1 MATEKTK
8 IQKPTTGRLLHLLED
23 GRKIVLAAG
32 LPFWKLQNLK
42 KEYVCRGLK
51 KENLKITY

>member
-1 MATEKTK
+1 MEKTK

-23 GRKIVLAAG
+23 GRRIVLAAG
-32 LPFWKLQNLK
+32 LPFWQLQNLK